1 MFGMFFKSF
10 ITKFLNNIVLYLMHI
25 SSIGK
30 CALDANKQK
39 DAPNGKAATC
49 GLSSCAPSMG
59 AHLRVQV
66 PLRAGHSEQ
75 SEAQLRDG
83 DRLLKKVLTIA
94 YFDGLGVPR
103 LS

>member
-1 MFGMFFKSF
+1 MLLS
-10 ITKFLNNIVLYLMHI
+10 VA
-25 SSIGK
+25 GK
-30 CALDANKQK
+30 CPTTRYTPQFRKRLW
-39 DAPNGKAATC
+39 GF
-49 GLSSCAPSMG
+49 SYAPSMG